1 MPLSPKLTP
10 TSSGSGL
17 VSEHASQT
25 LHHLLA
31 RRPEFEQ
38 GDYAL
43 AIKAALRD
51 EDNLLLERFRHESAE
66 PAISGSTAAVS
77 FLNLTT
83 GELVVS
89 NLGDSHVILA
99 ERDPRTEHPY
109 HIRRLTEAHKP
120 EAPRERQRI
129 EDAGGTVVMRGGIH
143 RLGEW
148 TSPAGFAPGVITR

>member
-1 MPLSPKLTP
+1 MPLSTRLTLVP
-10 TSSGSGL
+10 SGSGL

-31 RRPEFEQ
+31 KRPEFER

-51 EDNLLLERFRHESAE
+51 EDSLLLERFKYE

-77 FLNLTT
+77 FINLTT

-99 ERDPRTEHPY
+99 ERDPHTEHPY
-109 HIRRLTEAHKP
+109 HIVRPRRNPSPLLADGTDGLT
-120 EAPRERQRI
+120 RI
-129 EDAGGTVVMRGGIH
+129 
-143 RLGEW
+143 
-148 TSPAGFAPGVITR
+148 